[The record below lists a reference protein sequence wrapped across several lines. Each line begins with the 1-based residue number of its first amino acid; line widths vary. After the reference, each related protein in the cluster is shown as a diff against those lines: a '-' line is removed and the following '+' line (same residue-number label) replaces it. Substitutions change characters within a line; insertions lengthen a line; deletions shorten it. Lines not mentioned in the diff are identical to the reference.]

1 MRILAD
7 KKIRDLM
14 RSLFI
19 VMILFDILL
28 QAGFYALYGKMS
40 APAALLS
47 ICLTGSVLL
56 LCFRYFKKQDEILEN
71 AADRMNRFLSGETD
85 ARIECDEDGE
95 LYSLF
100 HSVNTLSSVLNAQTE
115 KEKQRNEFLKTTIS
129 DISHQLKTPLAA
141 LNIYN
146 GLIADADSLEDVRH
160 FSKAS
165 EDELDRMDNLVKN
178 LLKLTRLDAG
188 AITIEKHPENIA
200 DIMADL
206 RQRFL
211 YRAELEGKEIRLEGE
226 DCIFEC
232 DAAWLSEAL
241 GNIVKNAL
249 DHTKEDGIIT
259 ISWSQHGGI
268 QNIQIKDNGCGIHPD
283 DIHYIFKRFYRSR
296 FSKDTQGIGL
306 GLPLA
311 KAIIDAHGGT
321 IEVESEPGRGTA
333 FSINFLILT
342 KL

>member
-7 KKIRDLM
+7 KKIRDLI

-19 VMILFDILL
+19 VLILFDILL
-28 QAGFYALYGKMS
+28 QAGLYAIYGKMS
-40 APAALLS
+40 APAAVLS
-47 ICLTGSVLL
+47 VCLTAAVLL
-56 LCFRYFKKQDEILEN
+56 LCFRYFRKQDEILEN
-71 AADRMNRFLSGETD
+71 AADRVNRFLSGETD
-85 ARIECDEDGE
+85 TRIECNEDGG

-100 HSVNTLSSVLNAQTE
+100 HSINTLSSVLNAQAE
-115 KEKQRNEFLKTTIS
+115 REKQRNEFLKTTIS

-146 GLIADADSLEDVRH
+146 GLIADADNLEDARH

-165 EDELDRMDNLVKN
+165 EDELDRMDTLVKN

-188 AITIEKHPENIA
+188 AITLDKHPENIA
-200 DIMADL
+200 DMMADL

-211 YRAELEGKEIRLEGE
+211 CRAGIECKEIRLEGD

-232 DAAWLSEAL
+232 DAVWLSEAL

-249 DHTKEDGIIT
+249 DHTTENGIIT
-259 ISWSQHGGI
+259 INWSQRGGI
-268 QNIQIKDNGCGIHPD
+268 QNIMIKDNGCGIHPD

-296 FSKDTQGIGL
+296 YSKDTQGIGL

-321 IEVESEPGRGTA
+321 IEVESEPGHGTA
-333 FSINFLILT
+333 FSINFLIPT

>member
-1 MRILAD
+1 MRILANRN
-7 KKIRDLM
+7 IRGLM

-19 VMILFDILL
+19 VLILFDILL
-28 QAGFYALYGKMS
+28 QAGLFAVYGKMS
-40 APAALLS
+40 AIAAVLS
-47 ICLTGSVLL
+47 ICLTAAVLA
-56 LCFRYFKKQDEILEN
+56 LCFRYFKKQDELLEN
-71 AADRMNRFLSGETD
+71 AVSQTTRFLSGETD

-95 LYSLF
+95 LYYLF
-100 HSVNTLSSVLNAQTE
+100 QSINDLSSVLNAQAE
-115 KEKQRNEFLKTTIS
+115 KEKQRSEFLKSTIS

-165 EDELDRMDNLVKN
+165 EDELDRIDSLVKN

-188 AITIEKHPENIA
+188 TITLEKHPENVA
-200 DIMADL
+200 DMMADL
-206 RQRFL
+206 RKRFL
-211 YRAELEGKEIRLEGE
+211 CRAEIERKEIRLEGK

-249 DHTKEDGIIT
+249 DHTTENGIIT
-259 ISWSQHGGI
+259 ISWNQLGGI
-268 QNIQIKDNGCGIHPD
+268 QNITIQDNGSGIHPD

-321 IEVESEPGRGTA
+321 IEVESEPGRGTV
-333 FSINFLILT
+333 FSINFLIPT

>member
-7 KKIRDLM
+7 KKIRDLI

-19 VMILFDILL
+19 VLILFDILL
-28 QAGFYALYGKMS
+28 QAALYTLYGKIS
-40 APAALLS
+40 LPAAVLS
-47 ICLTGSVLL
+47 ICLTAAVLL
-56 LCFRYFKKQDEILEN
+56 LCFRYFEKQDEVLEN
-71 AADRMNRFLSGETD
+71 AGDQITRFLSGETD

-100 HSVNTLSSVLNAQTE
+100 HSVNTLSSVLNAQAE
-115 KEKQRNEFLKTTIS
+115 REKQRNEFLKDTIS

-146 GLIADADSLEDVRH
+146 GLIADADSLEDVRQ

-188 AITIEKHPENIA
+188 AITLEKHPENVA
-200 DIMADL
+200 DMMAEL

-211 YRAELEGKEIRLEGE
+211 CRAEMESKEIRLEGE

-232 DAAWLSEAL
+232 DAPWLSEAF

-249 DHTKEDGIIT
+249 DHTAEKGVVT
-259 ISWSQHGGI
+259 ISWKQHGGI
-268 QNIQIKDNGCGIHPD
+268 QNITIRDNGCGIHPD

-296 FSKDTQGIGL
+296 YSKDTQGIGL

-333 FSINFLILT
+333 FSINFLIPT

>member
-1 MRILAD
+1 MRILANRN
-7 KKIRDLM
+7 IRGLM

-19 VMILFDILL
+19 VLILFDILL
-28 QAGFYALYGKMS
+28 QAGLFAVYGKMS
-40 APAALLS
+40 AIAAVLS
-47 ICLTGSVLL
+47 ICLTAAVLA
-56 LCFRYFKKQDEILEN
+56 LCFRYFKKQDELLEN
-71 AADRMNRFLSGETD
+71 AVSQTTRFLSGETD

-95 LYSLF
+95 LYYLF
-100 HSVNTLSSVLNAQTE
+100 QSINDLSSVLNAQA
-115 KEKQRNEFLKTTIS
+115 EKQRSEFLKSTIS

-165 EDELDRMDNLVKN
+165 EDELDRIDSLVKN

-188 AITIEKHPENIA
+188 TITLEKHPENVA
-200 DIMADL
+200 DMMADL
-206 RQRFL
+206 RKRFL
-211 YRAELEGKEIRLEGE
+211 CRAEIERKEIRLEGK

-249 DHTKEDGIIT
+249 DHTTENGIIT
-259 ISWSQHGGI
+259 ISWNQLGGI
-268 QNIQIKDNGCGIHPD
+268 QNITIQDNGSGIHPD

-321 IEVESEPGRGTA
+321 IEVESEPGRGTV
-333 FSINFLILT
+333 FSINFLIPT